1 MLLVLIPKELLVFV
15 HPLYQAGLP
24 VKIVIFAMTQIIKFN
39 FYFIFG
45 GLLFYGKKLV
55 PDRTLKYV

>member
-45 GLLFYGKKLV
+45 GLLFYGKKLKV
-55 PDRTLKYV
+55 

>member
-39 FYFIFG
+39 FF
-45 GLLFYGKKLV
+45 LFLV
-55 PDRTLKYV
+55 ASCFMVKS